1 MPTRFSGLL
10 EALPEGML
18 LSVDGDAELTSPPV
32 ERADQVVAGSV
43 FVARRGKVVDGVTLA
58 PDAVARGAVAI
69 VGDALRI
76 DAGVP
81 YARVTDAQQALGY
94 LAASWWGLPT
104 KKIEITGVTGT
115 NGKTTTVMLLRGIID
130 VATGGPVGLISTVG
144 VEYGTG
150 FIPVGEHITTPGAPQ
165 VQEMLGRMV
174 EAGFPETV
182 VEMSSQ
188 GLEQGRLN
196 GIGIDVGVFTNLT
209 HEHLD
214 YHGTI
219 EAYRDAKG
227 ILFERVGAMGGIAV
241 INADD
246 PYGAWFADAARGATV
261 VTYGIREGDVRPE
274 GLEIDASG
282 IRMTVDGFRYRTVLT
297 GDFNVYNTLAA
308 IATARAR
315 GWSPETIQAGLDRTE
330 AVDGRMQVVDE
341 GQPFRAFVD
350 FAHTPDAYQQLF
362 PSLRRMLPEGGRLI
376 AVFGCA
382 GERDTEK
389 RDTMPAIASTYADL
403 VIMTASDPRRENV
416 DDILDRMQRS
426 AESAGGRL
434 GENLLRILDRGTAI
448 LTAVQAARPGDIVV
462 ACGKGHKQS
471 MSIGGTEYP
480 WDDRI
485 ALRYALHGVAMG
497 GLPTSPAGAPTVADA
512 RRANA

>member
-1 MPTRFSGLL
+1 MSTPLSGLL
-10 EALPEGML
+10 GALPEGML
-18 LSVDGDAELTSPPV
+18 IGVDGDVQVTAAPV
-32 ERADQVVAGSV
+32 ERSDEVLPGSV
-43 FVARRGKVVDGVTLA
+43 FIARRGKVVDGRELA
-58 PDAVARGAVAI
+58 ADAVRRGAVAV
-69 VGDALRI
+69 VGDAEHL
-76 DAGVP
+76 DVGVP
-81 YARVTDAQQALGY
+81 YARVGDAQQALGY

-104 KKIEITGVTGT
+104 KRIEITGVTGT
-115 NGKTTTVMLLRGIID
+115 NGKTTTTMLLRGIID
-130 VATGGPVGLISTVG
+130 AATGGPVGLISTIG

-246 PYGAWFADAARGATV
+246 PYGAWFRDASRGAQV
-261 VTYGIREGDVRPE
+261 VEYGIRGGELRPE
-274 GLEIDASG
+274 GLVIDASG
-282 IRMTVDGFRYRTVLT
+282 IRMTVDGAPYRTVLT

-315 GWSPETIQAGLDRTE
+315 GWSPEVIQAGLDRTE
-330 AVDGRMQVVDE
+330 AVDGRMQTVDE
-341 GQPFRAFVD
+341 GQPFRALVD

-362 PSLRRMLPEGGRLI
+362 PSLRRLLPEGGRLI

-389 RDTMPAIASTYADL
+389 RDTMPAIAVQHADL
-403 VIMTASDPRRENV
+403 VVMTASDPRRESV
-416 DDILDRMQRS
+416 DDILDRMQVS
-426 AESAGGRL
+426 AERAGGRL
-434 GENLLRILDRGTAI
+434 GENLLRIPDRGTAI

-471 MSIGGTEYP
+471 MSVGGVEYP

-497 GLPTSPAGAPTVADA
+497 GLPSSPAGAPTVADA
-512 RRANA
+512 RRTNA